1 MTLAGNGGADDMI
14 ARACALVYEDEFGH
28 MCKGIVGLD
37 RDEQSDADWA
47 LMTGLSVEL
56 ATLRIHMRNGQF
68 SYPLSAARIAAIIA
82 GDIEPVAFD
91 FEKAAAA

>member
-37 RDEQSDADWA
+37 RDEQSDSDWA

-68 SYPLSAARIAAIIA
+68 SYPLPAARIAAIIA